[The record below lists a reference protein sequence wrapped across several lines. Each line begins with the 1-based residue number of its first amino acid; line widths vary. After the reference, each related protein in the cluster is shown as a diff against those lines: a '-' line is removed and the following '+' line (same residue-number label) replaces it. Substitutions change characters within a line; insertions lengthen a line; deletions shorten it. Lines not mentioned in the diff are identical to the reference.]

1 MSCRVVPC
9 QGESGEGDV
18 LTPQEQ
24 SELAEKCRGY
34 CDDPDPYSILNLGL
48 KPYTI
53 FYILYHR
60 VV

>member
-1 MSCRVVPC
+1 VPC